1 MVSQQHSQ
9 VGKPLRFSEKET
21 EAPREVVTSQERA
34 FSKHRR
40 PRSRGKVEVIR
51 LQRSPARSSQPSTIH
66 SGPRTKPGAEHTV
79 RDMIFGRRQLWHGI
93 LALTVVT
100 LLLFSRGSLMPSTG
114 LDTGDTARR
123 RDMAPV
129 LEKGK
134 VGKERGKYADI

>member
-1 MVSQQHSQ
+1 
-9 VGKPLRFSEKET
+9 
-21 EAPREVVTSQERA
+21 
-34 FSKHRR
+34 
-40 PRSRGKVEVIR
+40 
-51 LQRSPARSSQPSTIH
+51 
-66 SGPRTKPGAEHTV
+66 
-79 RDMIFGRRQLWHGI
+79 MIFGRRQLWHGI